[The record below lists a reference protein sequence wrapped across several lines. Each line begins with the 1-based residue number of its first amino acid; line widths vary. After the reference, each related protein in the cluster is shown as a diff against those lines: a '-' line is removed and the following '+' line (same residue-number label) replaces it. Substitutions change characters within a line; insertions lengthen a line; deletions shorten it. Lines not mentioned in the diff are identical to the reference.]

1 MNAILASRRTGEI
14 ELCNVPEPQLS
25 PQGILVRT
33 HFSAISAGTER
44 ASMELSSKSLVSKAM
59 ARPDLVRQVVDYAR
73 QNGVRAAYQKVT
85 SKLDTLTT
93 VGYSCAGEVIAV
105 GADAGEFRVGD
116 RVACGGVGYASHCE
130 VNYVPRNLAVKIP
143 DNVETDVAALTTIGA
158 IAIQGLRQANVAFAE
173 TVAIIGAGLLGALAI
188 QIARS
193 AGCRVVAID
202 LSLERVR
209 QAERFGAHLGL
220 LATDPEI
227 ESKVLAFS
235 RYGVDAAVLTA
246 SSSSAEPVE
255 LAAKLMRDRGRIVVV
270 GAIGMGVSRDKM
282 YAKELSLALSRSYG
296 PGRYDAAYEDE
307 GRDYP
312 IGYVRWTERRN
323 MEAFLD
329 LAASGQLDLAPL
341 VSQRFSV
348 HDAAKA
354 YASLSSGAYTA
365 VIEYPLPETRA
376 AKIPVQHAGKPKGEV
391 RIGCIGA
398 GSFSAGVMF
407 PALKSAKGA
416 RLEAVATAS
425 GVGVVSAQKTFQFHR
440 TETPAE
446 LLCDPN
452 VDAAFIF
459 SRHDSHASYVRQA
472 LQADKSVYVEKPL
485 ATTVESLSEIE
496 ATVGAL
502 ETDGHTPFVM
512 VGFNRRFAPFT
523 ERIREFFCARTEA
536 MMINIR
542 INAGYLP
549 LDHWTHRDGGRIV
562 GELCHFV
569 DWARAV
575 VGNPIA
581 DVSAR
586 MLPNGNRYCDDN
598 VNATLTFADG
608 SVATVQYLANGDKSV
623 AKEWYEVFCGGSVA
637 RLDNFTRLEL
647 IRKGKR
653 QVYKGASDKGHKR
666 EIDLTVNA
674 MCEGAP
680 APIPFGEVAEVTRAT
695 FTIMKSAR
703 SCGEAISVVPIM
715 IAGGD
720 AG

>member
-14 ELCNVPEPQLS
+14 ELFDVPEPQLN

-44 ASMELSSKSLVSKAM
+44 ASIELSSKSLVSKAM

-93 VGYSCAGEVIAV
+93 MGYSCAGEVIAV
-105 GADAGEFRVGD
+105 GAEAGEFRVGD

-143 DNVETDVAALTTIGA
+143 ENVETDVAALTTIGA
-158 IAIQGLRQANVAFAE
+158 VAIQGLRQANVAFGE
-173 TVAIIGAGLLGALAI
+173 TVAIIGAGLLGVLAI

-202 LSLERVR
+202 LSPERVQ
-209 QAERFGAHLGL
+209 QALQFGAHLGL
-220 LATDPEI
+220 VATDSEI
-227 ESKVLAFS
+227 ESRVLAFS

-270 GAIGMGVSRDKM
+270 GAMGMGVSRDKM

-307 GRDYP
+307 GKDYP

-329 LAASGQLDLAPL
+329 LAASGQLNLAPL
-341 VSQRFSV
+341 VMQRYSV
-348 HDAAKA
+348 HDAVKA
-354 YASLSSGAYTA
+354 YASLSSGVYTA
-365 VIEYPLPETRA
+365 VIEYPRSEKKTAKEPERGS
-376 AKIPVQHAGKPKGEV
+376 GKPKGEI

-398 GSFSAGVMF
+398 GSFSTGVMF
-407 PALKSAKGA
+407 PALKATKGA
-416 RLEAVATAS
+416 RFEAVATAT
-425 GVGVVSAQKTFQFHR
+425 GVAAVSAQNTFRFQR

-446 LLCDPN
+446 LLSDSN

-459 SRHDSHASYVRQA
+459 SRHDSHSGYVLQA
-472 LQADKSVYVEKPL
+472 LQAGKPVFVEKPL
-485 ATTVESLSEIE
+485 ATTNEGLSEIE
-496 ATVGAL
+496 VAVAAQQAQGRA
-502 ETDGHTPFVM
+502 PFVM

-523 ERIREFFCARTEA
+523 ERIREFFSSRSEA

-549 LDHWTHRDGGRIV
+549 LDHWSHRDGGRVV

-575 VGNPIA
+575 VGKPII

-586 MLPNGNRYCDDN
+586 MLPNGSRYCDDN
-598 VNATLTFADG
+598 VSAMLTFADG

-623 AKEWYEVFCGGSVA
+623 TKEWYEVFCGGSIA
-637 RLDNFTRLEL
+637 RLDNFTKLEL

-653 QVYKGASDKGHKR
+653 QVYKSASEKGHSR
-666 EIDLTVNA
+666 EIKVTVDA

-680 APIPFGEVAEVTRAT
+680 APIPFSEATEVTRAT
-695 FTIMKSAR
+695 LAIQEAAR
-703 SCGEAISVVPIM
+703 SCEAISL
-715 IAGGD
+715 
-720 AG
+720 